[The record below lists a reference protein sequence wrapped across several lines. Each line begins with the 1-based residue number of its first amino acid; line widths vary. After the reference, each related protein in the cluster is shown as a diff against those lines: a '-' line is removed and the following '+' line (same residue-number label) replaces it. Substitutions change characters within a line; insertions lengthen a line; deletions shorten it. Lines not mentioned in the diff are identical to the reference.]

1 MVSLILHSILFLK
14 EPEIVMM
21 GFSFCLFIP
30 PFLNHIYLKFYLFPA
45 KVVVELAK
53 VHEIQ
58 AAVLLHPSLL
68 TVDDIKGQLFQ
79 KSFFPETI
87 DLF

>member
-1 MVSLILHSILFLK
+1 LIALLS
-14 EPEIVMM
+14 
-21 GFSFCLFIP
+21 
-30 PFLNHIYLKFYLFPA
+30 A

-68 TVDDIKGQLFQ
+68 TVDDIKGQIYCDSFSPYMLKLFYARTGNAYSLMCYLIFRDQ
-79 KSFFPETI
+79 MPHFYTWS
-87 DLF
+87 

>member
-1 MVSLILHSILFLK
+1 M
-14 EPEIVMM
+14 
-21 GFSFCLFIP
+21 
-30 PFLNHIYLKFYLFPA
+30 YLKCYLFPA

-68 TVDDIKGQLFQ
+68 TVDDIKVQLFQ